1 VTAPA
6 AFVRPKSRWV
16 VPEQPSADVVEALKA
31 ELNLSEVACRV
42 LAIRGYRAGEAAKR
56 YLRPRLDHV
65 QESGLLDMDVAV
77 ERLIAA
83 AKRGET
89 VMVHGDYDVDG
100 MTSTT
105 ILVRTLASI
114 GAKPVPF
121 IPRRATDGYDLTN
134 AGVDAAKTMGA
145 TLVVTADCGTSAI
158 QPVADL
164 RAAGIDV
171 IVIDH
176 HLPTGETSKP
186 NALLNPKRAG
196 CPSLDKDLCAAG
208 VVYKLCLTL
217 LRAAGGN
224 VNLVYNM
231 LDLVALATIAD
242 IAPLRGENRV
252 LARYGLKIINESP
265 CLGLRALIRS
275 AGLEGKPI
283 TAGRV
288 GFVIAPR
295 LNAVGRLGHALR
307 GVELLLAKDDHTA
320 NGIARELEEMNAQR
334 QEIDR
339 QTLVEAR
346 ERVLEMDLESTYGIV
361 VAQQGW
367 HAGVIGIVASRIV
380 EEFGRPT
387 VLVALDG
394 GEGKG
399 SGRSITPF
407 DLHSGLTECRDLLKR
422 YGGHRSAAGVTVGT
436 DRVPEFARRF
446 NEIAASRLS
455 FDDLMPEIR
464 VDLETPLGEANEKL
478 EYVFQHL
485 EPCGM
490 GNPAP
495 VLMLRGATVAGAP
508 RIVGKDGLKVVF
520 QQGSEA
526 ITAVGWGLGFRRDE
540 IRESESYDVAFKLE
554 RDEYRGISRLQA
566 RLIDFRRCHPERS
579 EESPFGEGADPSLR
593 SG

>member
-1 VTAPA
+1 M
-6 AFVRPKSRWV
+6 
-16 VPEQPSADVVEALKA
+16 
-31 ELNLSEVACRV
+31 
-42 LAIRGYRAGEAAKR
+42 LAIRGHTAGEAAKR
-56 YLRPRLDHV
+56 YLRPRLDHIE
-65 QESGLLDMDVAV
+65 ESGLLDLDVAV
-77 ERLIAA
+77 ERLIVAA
-83 AKRGET
+83 RQGET

-100 MTSTT
+100 ITSTT
-105 ILVRTLASI
+105 ILVRTLGSL

-121 IPRRATDGYDLTN
+121 IPRRATDGYDLTQ
-134 AGVDAAKTMGA
+134 AGVDAAKAAGA
-145 TLVVTADCGTSAI
+145 TLVVTCDCGTSAI
-158 QPVADL
+158 QPVANL

-171 IVIDH
+171 IIIDH
-176 HLPTGETSKP
+176 HLPTGETAKP
-186 NALLNPKRAG
+186 NALLNPKRPG
-196 CPSLDKDLCAAG
+196 CPSIDKDLCAAG
-208 VVYKLCLTL
+208 VVFKLAITL

-224 VNLVYNM
+224 VNLAYNM

-307 GVELLLAKDDHTA
+307 GVELLLSRDEHEA
-320 NGIARELEEMNAQR
+320 NAIARELEEMNVRR

-387 VLVALDG
+387 VLIALDG
-394 GEGKG
+394 DEGKG
-399 SGRSITPF
+399 SGRSISPF
-407 DLHSGLTECRDLLKR
+407 DLHAGLTECRDLLRR
-422 YGGHRSAAGVTVGT
+422 YGGHRSAAGVTVST
-436 DRVPEFARRF
+436 DQVPEFARRF
-446 NEIAASRLS
+446 NDVAASRLS
-455 FDDLMPEIR
+455 IDDLMPEIR
-464 VDLETPLGEANEKL
+464 VDLETPLGAVDEKL

-495 VLMLRGATVAGAP
+495 VLMIRGATIAGSP
-508 RIVGKDGLKVVF
+508 RIVGKDGLKIEF
-520 QQGSEA
+520 QQGDDR
-526 ITAVGWGLGFRRDE
+526 ITALGWGMGFRREQLRD
-540 IRESESYDVAFKLE
+540 SETYDVAFRLE
-554 RDEYRGISRLQA
+554 RDEYRGIPRLQA
-566 RLIDFRRCHPERS
+566 RLIDFRPCHPEPS
-579 EESPFGEGADPSLR
+579 EDLLFRDEADPSVP
-593 SG
+593 SS

>member
-1 VTAPA
+1 
-6 AFVRPKSRWV
+6 
-16 VPEQPSADVVEALKA
+16 
-31 ELNLSEVACRV
+31 
-42 LAIRGYRAGEAAKR
+42 
-56 YLRPRLDHV
+56 
-65 QESGLLDMDVAV
+65 
-77 ERLIAA
+77 
-83 AKRGET
+83 
-89 VMVHGDYDVDG
+89 MVHGDYDVDG
-100 MTSTT
+100 MTSTA
-105 ILVRTLASI
+105 ILTRTLQAI
-114 GAKPVPF
+114 GARPVPF

-134 AGVDAAKTMGA
+134 AGVEAAKAMAA

-164 RAAGIDV
+164 RAMGIDV

-186 NALLNPKRAG
+186 NALLNPKREG

-265 CLGLRALIRS
+265 CLGIRALIRS

-307 GVELLLAKDDHTA
+307 GVELLLAKDEHTA

-394 GEGKG
+394 EEGKG
-399 SGRSITPF
+399 SGRSISPF

-422 YGGHRSAAGVTVGT
+422 YGGHRAAAGVTVAA

-446 NEIAASRLS
+446 NEVAASRLS

-464 VDLETPLGEANEKL
+464 VDLETLLGDADEKL

-495 VLMLRGATVAGAP
+495 VLMIRGAVAASAP
-508 RIVGKDGLKVVF
+508 RIVGKDGLKIEF
-520 QQGSEA
+520 KQGDQR
-526 ITAVGWGLGFRRDE
+526 ITALGWGMGYRRDE
-540 IRESESYDVAFKLE
+540 VRESESYDVAFKLE
-554 RDEYRGISRLQA
+554 RDDYRGIPRLQA
-566 RLIDFRRCHPERS
+566 RLIDFRLCHSERS
-579 EESPFGEGADPSLR
+579 EESALGTSADTSLR

>member
-1 VTAPA
+1 VTAL
-6 AFVRPKSRWV
+6 RG
-16 VPEQPSADVVEALKA
+16 
-31 ELNLSEVACRV
+31 ELNLPDVACRL
-42 LAIRGYRAGEAAKR
+42 LAIRGHMAGEAAKR

-65 QESGLLDMDVAV
+65 EEGGLLDLDVAV
-77 ERLIAA
+77 DRLMTAA
-83 AKRGET
+83 RRGET

-105 ILVRTLASI
+105 ILVRTLAAV

-134 AGVDAAKTMGA
+134 AGVVAAKGMGA
-145 TLVVTADCGTSAI
+145 TLVVTCDCGTSAI
-158 QPVADL
+158 APVADL

-171 IVIDH
+171 IIIDH
-176 HLPTGETSKP
+176 HLPTGEMAKP
-186 NALLNPKRAG
+186 NALLNPRRPG
-196 CPSLDKDLCAAG
+196 CPSVDKDLCAAG
-208 VVYKLCLTL
+208 VVYKLALSL
-217 LRAAGGN
+217 MRAAGGN

-252 LARYGLKIINESP
+252 LARYGLRILNDSP
-265 CLGLRALIRS
+265 CIGLRALIRS

-307 GVELLLAKDDHTA
+307 GVELLMSRDEHEA
-320 NGIARELEEMNAQR
+320 NGIARELEEMNVRR

-339 QTLVEAR
+339 QTLVQAR

-361 VAQQGW
+361 VAEQGW

-394 GEGKG
+394 DEGKG
-399 SGRSITPF
+399 SGRSISPF
-407 DLHSGLTECRDLLKR
+407 DLHSGLTACSDLLRR
-422 YGGHRSAAGVTVGT
+422 YGGHRSAAGVTIAT
-436 DRVPEFARRF
+436 DRVADFAHRF
-446 NEIAASRLS
+446 NTVAASRLS
-455 FDDLMPEIR
+455 ADDLMPEIR
-464 VDLETPLGEANEKL
+464 VDLEMPLAEADEKL
-478 EYVFQHL
+478 EHVFRHL

-490 GNPAP
+490 GNPSP
-495 VLMLRGATVAGAP
+495 VLMIHGATLAGQP
-508 RIVGKDGLKVVF
+508 RAIGKEGLKVVF
-520 QQGSEA
+520 QQGDA
-526 ITAVGWGLGFRRDE
+526 TITAVGWSLAPRREELRDST
-540 IRESESYDVAFKLE
+540 RYDVAFRLE

-566 RLIDFRRCHPERS
+566 RLVDFRPCPPERS
-579 EESPFGEGADPSLR
+579 GEPVFSDAGLALR
-593 SG
+593 AE

>member
-1 VTAPA
+1 
-6 AFVRPKSRWV
+6 
-16 VPEQPSADVVEALKA
+16 
-31 ELNLSEVACRV
+31 V
-42 LAIRGYRAGEAAKR
+42 LAIRGDTAGEVAKR
-56 YLRPRLDHV
+56 YLRPRLDHL
-65 QESGLLDMDVAV
+65 EETGLLDMDVAV
-77 ERLIAA
+77 ERLVVA

-89 VMVHGDYDVDG
+89 VMVHGVYDVDG

-105 ILVRTLASI
+105 ILVRTLTSL
-114 GAKPVPF
+114 GARPVPF
-121 IPRRATDGYDLTN
+121 IPRRATDGYDLTQ
-134 AGVDAAKTMGA
+134 AGVDAAKAAGA
-145 TLVVTADCGTSAI
+145 TLVVTCDCGTSAI

-171 IVIDH
+171 IIIDH
-176 HLPTGETSKP
+176 HLPTGETAKP
-186 NALLNPKRAG
+186 NALLNPKRPG
-196 CPSLDKDLCAAG
+196 CPSIDKDLCAAG
-208 VVYKLCLTL
+208 VVFKLAITL

-224 VNLVYNM
+224 VNLAYNM

-307 GVELLLAKDDHTA
+307 GVELLLSRDEHEA
-320 NGIARELEEMNAQR
+320 NAIARELEEMNVRR

-361 VAQQGW
+361 VAQEGW

-394 GEGKG
+394 HEGKG
-399 SGRSITPF
+399 SGRSISPF
-407 DLHSGLTECRDLLKR
+407 DLHAGLTECRDLLRR
-422 YGGHRSAAGVTVGT
+422 YGGHRSAAGVTVST
-436 DRVPEFARRF
+436 EQVPEFARRF
-446 NEIAASRLS
+446 NDIAASRLS
-455 FDDLMPEIR
+455 IDDLMPEIR
-464 VDLETPLGEANEKL
+464 VDLETPLGAVDEKL
-478 EYVFQHL
+478 EYVFRHL

-495 VLMLRGATVAGAP
+495 VLMIHGATIAGAP
-508 RIVGKDGLKVVF
+508 RIVGKDGLKIEF
-520 QQGSEA
+520 QQGDDR
-526 ITAVGWGLGFRRDE
+526 ITALGWGMGFRRE
-540 IRESESYDVAFKLE
+540 ELRESATYDVAFRLE
-554 RDEYRGISRLQA
+554 RDEYRGIPRLQA
-566 RLIDFRRCHPERS
+566 RLIDFRPCHP
-579 EESPFGEGADPSLR
+579 SLVA
-593 SG
+593 G

>member
-1 VTAPA
+1 VTAPPV
-6 AFVRPKSRWV
+6 FIRPKSRWV
-16 VPEQPSADVVEALKA
+16 LPDPPAADVVESLRS

-42 LAIRGYRAGEAAKR
+42 LAIRGYKAGEAAKR

-65 QESGLLDMDVAV
+65 QEGGLLDMDVAV
-77 ERLIAA
+77 ERLVAA

-105 ILVRTLASI
+105 ILVRALQAI

-121 IPRRATDGYDLTN
+121 IPRRATDGYDLTD
-134 AGVDAAKTMGA
+134 AGVRGAKAMGA

-164 RAAGIDV
+164 RASGIDV

-186 NALLNPKRAG
+186 NALLNPRRPG
-196 CPSLDKDLCAAG
+196 CPSIDKDLCAAG
-208 VVYKLCLTL
+208 VAFKLALEL
-217 LRAAGGN
+217 MRAAGGN
-224 VNLVYNM
+224 VNVVYNM

-307 GVELLLAKDDHTA
+307 GVELLLAKDEHTA

-339 QTLVEAR
+339 RTLAEAR
-346 ERVLEMDLESTYGIV
+346 ERVLEMDLENTYGIV
-361 VAQQGW
+361 IAQQGW

-394 GEGKG
+394 DEGKG
-399 SGRSITPF
+399 SGRSISPF
-407 DLHSGLTECRDLLKR
+407 DLHAGLTECRDLLRR
-422 YGGHRSAAGVTVGT
+422 YGGHRSAAGVTVATGQ
-436 DRVPEFARRF
+436 VPEFARRF
-446 NEIAASRLS
+446 NEVAASRLT

-464 VDLETPLGEANEKL
+464 VDLETPLGAVDEKL

-490 GNPAP
+490 GNPSP
-495 VLMLRGATVAGAP
+495 VLMIRNATVASAA
-508 RIVGKDGLKVVF
+508 RIVGKDGLKVEF
-520 QQGSEA
+520 QQGDDR
-526 ITAVGWGLGFRRDE
+526 ITALGWGMGFRREE
-540 IRESESYDVAFKLE
+540 IRQSESYDVAFRIE
-554 RDEYRGISRLQA
+554 RDDYRGIPRLQA
-566 RLIDFRRCHPERS
+566 RLIDFRPCRPEAR
-579 EESPFGEGADPSLR
+579 EAETLRLASL
-593 SG
+593 GLTG

>member
-1 VTAPA
+1 VIATPS
-6 AFVRPKSRWV
+6 FIRPKSRWV
-16 VPEQPSADVVEALKA
+16 VPDQPSTDVVEALRA
-31 ELNLSEVACRV
+31 ELSLSEVACRV
-42 LAIRGYRAGEAAKR
+42 LAIRGYRAGDAAKR

-65 QESGLLDMDVAV
+65 QEAGLLDLDVAID
-77 ERLIAA
+77 RLISA

-100 MTSTT
+100 ITSTT
-105 ILVRTLASI
+105 ILVRSLASI

-134 AGVDAAKTMGA
+134 AGVEAAKAMGA
-145 TLVVTADCGTSAI
+145 SLVVTCDCGTSAI

-176 HLPTGETSKP
+176 HLPTGETCQP
-186 NALLNPKRAG
+186 NALLNPKRPG
-196 CPSLDKDLCAAG
+196 CPSIDKDLCAAG
-208 VVYKLCLTL
+208 VVYKLALAL
-217 LRAAGGN
+217 LKAAGGN

-252 LARYGLKIINESP
+252 LARYGLKLINESP

-307 GVELLLAKDDHTA
+307 GVELLLAKDEHTA
-320 NGIARELEEMNAQR
+320 NGIARELEELNVQR

-394 GEGKG
+394 EEGKG

-422 YGGHRSAAGVTVGT
+422 YGGHRSAAGVTIAR
-436 DRVPEFARRF
+436 DRVADFASRF
-446 NEIAASRLS
+446 NSVAASRLT

-464 VDLETPLGEANEKL
+464 VDLETPLGAADEKL

-495 VLMLRGATVAGAP
+495 VLMIRGATIASAP
-508 RIVGKDGLKVVF
+508 RIVGKDGLKIEF
-520 QQGSEA
+520 QQGGDR
-526 ITAVGWGLGFRRDE
+526 ITALGWGMGYRREE
-540 IRESESYDVAFKLE
+540 IRESVTYDVAFKLE
-554 RDEYRGISRLQA
+554 RDEYRGIPRLQA
-566 RLIDFRRCHPERS
+566 RLIDFRVCHS
-579 EESPFGEGADPSLR
+579 EAGVGPAFPSPADPSL
-593 SG
+593 STA

>member
-1 VTAPA
+1 VTAPPV
-6 AFVRPKSRWV
+6 FVRPKSRWV
-16 VPEQPSADVVEALKA
+16 IPEQPPAEVVEALRS
-31 ELNLSEVACRV
+31 ELNLSEIACRV
-42 LAIRGYRAGEAAKR
+42 LAIRGYRAGEVAKR
-56 YLRPRLDHV
+56 YLRPRLDHL
-65 QESGLLDMDVAV
+65 QDDGLLDMDVAI

-89 VMVHGDYDVDG
+89 VMIHGDYDVDG
-100 MTSTT
+100 ITSTT
-105 ILVRTLASI
+105 ILVRALQSI
-114 GAKPVPF
+114 GARPVPF

-134 AGVDAAKTMGA
+134 AGVEAAKAAGA
-145 TLVVTADCGTSAI
+145 TLVVTCDCGTSAI

-176 HLPTGETSKP
+176 HLPTGETCKP
-186 NALLNPKRAG
+186 NALLNPRRPG

-208 VVYKLCLTL
+208 VVYKLALAL
-217 LRAAGGN
+217 MRAAGGN

-307 GVELLLAKDDHTA
+307 GVELLLAKDEHTA
-320 NGIARELEEMNAQR
+320 NGIARELEELNAKR

-394 GEGKG
+394 DEGKG
-399 SGRSITPF
+399 SGRSISPF
-407 DLHSGLTECRDLLKR
+407 DLHAGLTECRDLLKR
-422 YGGHRSAAGVTVGT
+422 YGGHRSAAGVTVAA

-446 NEIAASRLS
+446 NDVAASRLS
-455 FDDLMPEIR
+455 IDDLMPEIR
-464 VDLETPLGEANEKL
+464 VDLETPLGAADENL

-495 VLMLRGATVAGAP
+495 VLMIRNATVAGAP
-508 RIVGKDGLKVVF
+508 RIVGKDGLKIEF
-520 QQGSEA
+520 QQGNDR
-526 ITAVGWGLGFRRDE
+526 ITALGWGMGYRREE

-554 RDEYRGISRLQA
+554 RDDYRGLPRLQA
-566 RLIDFRRCHPERS
+566 RLIDFRPCHPER
-579 EESPFGEGADPSLR
+579 GEGSALV
-593 SG
+593 